1 MPACVRTF
9 ILTSCEAMVG
19 HICVPRSCHMATS
32 DVGTGFAHAGAPRE
46 GVEVPEVVACPVWDA
61 SMHEL
66 KLEGEHDVEEARAA
80 LQQRDVVEHGEE
92 VGALGGC
99 LIEEAEAGEAA
110 EMEVPQLCADW
121 LAHCSRAWDA
131 HPRMWSRLLGDV
143 LMMRPG
149 CVGRP

>member
-1 MPACVRTF
+1 M
-9 ILTSCEAMVG
+9 
-19 HICVPRSCHMATS
+19 
-32 DVGTGFAHAGAPRE
+32 
-46 GVEVPEVVACPVWDA
+46 VACPVWDA

-66 KLEGEHDVEEARAA
+66 ELEGEHDVKEAHAA
-80 LQQRDVVEHGEE
+80 LRQHNVVEHGKE

-99 LIEEAEAGEAA
+99 LIEEAEVGEAA

-121 LAHCSRAWDA
+121 LVHCSREQGT

-143 LMMRPG
+143 LMMRLG